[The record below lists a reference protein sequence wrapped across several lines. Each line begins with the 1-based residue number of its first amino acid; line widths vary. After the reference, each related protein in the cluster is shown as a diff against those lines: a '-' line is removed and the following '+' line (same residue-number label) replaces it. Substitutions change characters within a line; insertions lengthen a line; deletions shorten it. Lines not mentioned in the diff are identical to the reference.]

1 MNPLEIEPD
10 LTQKLTKIGAQ
21 LRETRQQ
28 RHISLEEISAKTMIP
43 IRLLSAI
50 EEGRMDCLPEV
61 IYTKGFIRRFAD
73 TLGLNGANLADIFS
87 GQASVEQPQDDSNI
101 KKRQQKGG
109 RLRGGLRPVHLY
121 LLYIVLILSA
131 GVGLSYLTNP
141 SAFTSA
147 SDSPST
153 PGATVPPSQPSQ
165 PKYSAPFSQA
175 QTAPKSAKPVASAI
189 QASTPKSNTVRVDL
203 SIKEA
208 SWLKIVVDGK
218 VSYEGTLSPGVNKT
232 IVAKKQLII
241 QAGNAGGVMVAVNQK
256 PAKPMGESGAVEE
269 LTLEAA
275 SLSGK
280 ST

>member
-10 LTQKLTKIGAQ
+10 LTQKLTEIGAQ

-73 TLGLNGANLADIFS
+73 SLGLNGTNLADIFS
-87 GQASVEQPQDDSNI
+87 GQVSAEQAQDDRSA
-101 KKRQQKGG
+101 KKRQQKAGG
-109 RLRGGLRPVHLY
+109 LRGGLRPVHLY

-147 SDSPST
+147 DDSPST
-153 PGATVPPSQPSQ
+153 PRETIPPSQPSQ
-165 PKYSAPFSQA
+165 PKHSAASPHA
-175 QTAPKSAKPVASAI
+175 QTAPKSTKPVASVPV
-189 QASTPKSNTVRVDL
+189 STPQANTVRVDL
-203 SIKEA
+203 SIKQA
-208 SWLKIVVDGK
+208 SWMEIVVDGK
-218 VSYEGTLSPGVNKT
+218 VSYEGTLLPGTNKT
-232 IVAKKQLII
+232 IVAKKQLILR
-241 QAGNAGGVMVAVNQK
+241 AGNAGGVIVAINQK
-256 PAKPMGESGAVEE
+256 PAKPMGKSGAVEE
-269 LTLEAA
+269 LILDSA
-275 SLSGK
+275 SLPGK